1 MSIVELKHVSK
12 RYGSVHAM
20 DRISFS
26 IPRGVVFALLGENGA
41 GKTTTIKA
49 MLGLEHPDAGS
60 VKVLGLNP
68 AKNDV
73 LIRRQIGYVPDE
85 PSLYDW
91 MKVSEIGW
99 FTSGFYP
106 DGFVKEFNRLA
117 EEFELPLGREN

>member
-41 GKTTTIKA
+41 GKTTTIKT

-60 VKVLGLNP
+60 VRILGLNP
-68 AKNDV
+68 ATN
-73 LIRRQIGYVPDE
+73 RRANP
-85 PSLYDW
+85 PSD
-91 MKVSEIGW
+91 
-99 FTSGFYP
+99 
-106 DGFVKEFNRLA
+106 RLR
-117 EEFELPLGREN
+117 PRRTVTV